1 MDGLVFLFNHF
12 RSNFGTHCY
21 KDQADADEK
30 NLYDDSILQTDTY
43 IKIRISNMS
52 FLDQIKK
59 RRSIYAVGK
68 NVTLDNAKIENI
80 IKETVKHSP
89 SSFNSQTSRVVTL
102 FGQSHEVFWNI
113 VLETLRKIVPAD
125 AFEGTSGKI
134 NSFKAG
140 HATVLFYEDQDIVKG
155 LQEQFALYA
164 DNFPVWSEH
173 SSAIAQFAVW
183 TALAEHNIGAS
194 LQHYNPIVD
203 AEVAEKFDIPANWK
217 LRAQLVLGSIE
228 APAGDKT
235 FIDDALRFKTF
246 N

>member
-1 MDGLVFLFNHF
+1 MCL
-12 RSNFGTHCY
+12 SNRPII
-21 KDQADADEK
+21 K
-30 NLYDDSILQTDTY
+30 NKETP
-43 IKIRISNMS
+43 MS
-52 FLDQIKK
+52 FLDQIKQ
-59 RRSIYAVGK
+59 RRTIYAIGK
-68 NVTLDNAKIENI
+68 NVTLENSKIESVI
-80 IKETVKHSP
+80 QEAVKQSP

-102 FGQSHEVFWNI
+102 FGQSHDKFWDI
-113 VLETLRKIVPAD
+113 VLETLRKIVPAA

-134 NSFKAG
+134 ASFKAG
-140 HATVLFYEDQDIVKG
+140 HATVLFYEDQDVVKS

-173 SSAIAQFAVW
+173 STAIAQFAVW

-203 AEVAEKFDIPANWK
+203 EEVASIFDIPANWK

-228 APAGDKT
+228 AGAGEKT
-235 FIDDALRFKTF
+235 YIDDAVRFKTF

>member
-1 MDGLVFLFNHF
+1 
-12 RSNFGTHCY
+12 
-21 KDQADADEK
+21 
-30 NLYDDSILQTDTY
+30 
-43 IKIRISNMS
+43 MS
-52 FLDQIKK
+52 FLDQIKQ
-59 RRSIYAVGK
+59 RRTIYAIGK
-68 NVTLDNAKIENI
+68 NVTLENSKIESVI
-80 IKETVKHSP
+80 QEAVKQSP

-102 FGQSHEVFWNI
+102 FGQSHDKFWDI
-113 VLETLRKIVPAD
+113 VLETLRKIVPAA

-134 NSFKAG
+134 ASFKAG
-140 HATVLFYEDQDIVKG
+140 HATVLFYEDQDVVKS

-173 SSAIAQFAVW
+173 SAAIAQFAVW

-203 AEVAEKFDIPANWK
+203 EEVASTFDIPANWK

-228 APAGDKT
+228 AGAGEKT
-235 FIDDALRFKTF
+235 YIDDAVRFKTF

>member
-1 MDGLVFLFNHF
+1 
-12 RSNFGTHCY
+12 
-21 KDQADADEK
+21 
-30 NLYDDSILQTDTY
+30 
-43 IKIRISNMS
+43 MS
-52 FLDQIKK
+52 FLDQIKQ
-59 RRSIYAVGK
+59 RRTIYAIGK
-68 NVTLDNAKIENI
+68 NVTLDNVKIESI
-80 IKETVKHSP
+80 IKEAVKHSP

-102 FGQSHEVFWNI
+102 FGQSHEQFWTI

-125 AFEGTSGKI
+125 AFQGTSDKI

-140 HATVLFYEDQDIVKG
+140 YATVLFYEDQDVVKA

-173 SSAIAQFAVW
+173 STAIAQFAVW
-183 TALAEHNIGAS
+183 TALAEQNIGAS

-203 AEVAEKFDIPANWK
+203 EEVALTFDIPASWK

-235 FIDDALRFKTF
+235 FIDDATRFKTF